1 MYRKSPRTLRLER
14 KRRHAATLNAAKAR
28 KRMERMSEP
37 WTFSGVVRASG
48 PMFGPEVRQM
58 VLHSDGVNI
67 CVDGLR
73 VRTLRGFRAA
83 MARKLWQAVGRGN
96 PIPAA
101 SCPSGDLAV
110 SIPRR

>member
-1 MYRKSPRTLRLER
+1 MYRKSRRALKMER
-14 KRRHAATLNAAKAR
+14 KRQQSAVMNTAKEWKRLARAAD
-28 KRMERMSEP
+28 P
-37 WTFSGVVRASG
+37 WTFSGVVRAAG

-83 MARKLWQAVGRGN
+83 MARRLWASIEVWMARRRAEGR
-96 PIPAA
+96 
-101 SCPSGDLAV
+101 
-110 SIPRR
+110 